1 MQKSIKNFVSNYGG
15 KQMLYYGIIA
25 ALLGGIFIAL
35 QGGINGMMG
44 SKVGIFTTV
53 IIPVA
58 TQFIILTTVILFKK
72 QLWINVL
79 KLRDVKFG
87 FGFLIISALLGIGIM
102 SFLTLSV
109 MKTGPLVAFAIVFF
123 SQLFT
128 AMLLEH
134 FGLFEIA
141 QKNISSYRV
150 LGLIA
155 MLIGI
160 GLFYR

>member
-1 MQKSIKNFVSNYGG
+1 M
-15 KQMLYYGIIA
+15 
-25 ALLGGIFIAL
+25 
-35 QGGINGMMG
+35 
-44 SKVGIFTTV
+44 
-53 IIPVA
+53 
-58 TQFIILTTVILFKK
+58 
-72 QLWINVL
+72 WISVL

-102 SFLTLSV
+102 SFLTLSI

-141 QKNISSYRV
+141 QKSISGYRV

-160 GLFYR
+160 GLFYK